1 MSSGGN
7 QVPVAA
13 ARQRQSPR
21 GRKEGAV
28 VRGPIGKPARE
39 GIRRDMQP
47 DLYTFL
53 VRFAEMCERPND
65 YTFPQHAATRAEFVK
80 RVRGL
85 KPPVLDAARNEP
97 LEEQSA

>member
-1 MSSGGN
+1 
-7 QVPVAA
+7 
-13 ARQRQSPR
+13 
-21 GRKEGAV
+21 
-28 VRGPIGKPARE
+28 
-39 GIRRDMQP
+39 MQP

-85 KPPVLDAARNEP
+85 KPPVLDESRVEP
-97 LEEQSA
+97 LEEQQA